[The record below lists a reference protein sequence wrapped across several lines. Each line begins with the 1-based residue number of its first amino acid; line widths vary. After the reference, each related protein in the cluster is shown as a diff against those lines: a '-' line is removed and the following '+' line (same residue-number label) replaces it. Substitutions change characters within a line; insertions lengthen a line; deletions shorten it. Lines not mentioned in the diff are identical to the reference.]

1 MIGFSCTIMVTWEGI
16 LTWVLYACLNG
27 ALLTLGRIFNVGL
40 QDGGPAGLVYGFLF
54 CWAGYT
60 AVVASLAE
68 LVSMVPTAGGVAMCN
83 IIPWTLILTH

>member
-1 MIGFSCTIMVTWEGI
+1 M
-16 LTWVLYACLNG
+16 
-27 ALLTLGRIFNVGL
+27 LLLIRGRIFNVGL

-68 LVSMVPTAGGVAMCN
+68 LVSAVPTAGG
-83 IIPWTLILTH
+83 THHAFSVLLAEIC